1 MYQYKLRI
9 VSQALVLLFVVL
21 SAGVKL
27 GYAIHPPTML
37 LFAAL
42 ASALWLASCRT
53 TWLPFLGSTVMPTGL
68 LTPQTP
74 RDSDMSVMLTAPKSA
89 VRCIY
94 WGSVTSAKNPI
105 QAYGGFSNGG
115 IADVVNGR
123 VKLSLLR
130 PKPYSVYTG
139 KILAPHV
146 HYRWI
151 GARGILS
158 EVKTVAI
165 TS

>member
-1 MYQYKLRI
+1 MYKLRI
-9 VSQALVLLFVVL
+9 LSQAIIIVFVVL

-27 GYAIHPPTML
+27 GYAIHPPTAL

-53 TWLPFLGSTVMPTGL
+53 TWLPFLGPTVMPTGL

-74 RDSDMSVMLTAPKSA
+74 RDSDMSIQLDAPKSA
-89 VRCIY
+89 VRCVY
-94 WGSVTSAKNPI
+94 WGSVTTAKDPI
-105 QAYGGFSNGG
+105 QAYGGFNNGG
-115 IADVVNGR
+115 IADVVDGR
-123 VKLSLLR
+123 VKLALLR

-139 KILAPHV
+139 KKLAPHV

-151 GARGILS
+151 GPRGMLS
-158 EVKTVAI
+158 AVKTVAA
-165 TS
+165 

>member
-1 MYQYKLRI
+1 MYKLRI
-9 VSQALVLLFVVL
+9 ISQALVIVFVIL
-21 SAGVKL
+21 SAGAKL
-27 GYAIHPPTML
+27 GYAVYPPTAL

-74 RDSDMSVMLTAPKSA
+74 RDSDMSIMLDAPKSA

-94 WGSVTSAKNPI
+94 WGSVTSSNDPI

-123 VKLSLLR
+123 VKLALLR
-130 PKPYSVYTG
+130 PKAYLVYTR
-139 KILAPHV
+139 KTLAPHV

-151 GARGILS
+151 GPRGMLS
-158 EVKTVAI
+158 DVKTVAV
-165 TS
+165 